1 MKTKFQNFNQGLVK
15 WLANG
20 KLKVN
25 SVKTMHKTAYLKNP
39 VALSNVRG
47 EVLKTVG
54 GLFFSCFQ
62 KEGGG
67 LKREVGGGVKGERG
81 VKRERAAKYR
91 NYCNL

>member
-25 SVKTMHKTAYLKNP
+25 SVKTMNKTAYLKSP
-39 VALSNVRG
+39 VALSNGRG

-62 KEGGG
+62 KEGG
-67 LKREVGGGVKGERG
+67 LKREVGGG
-81 VKRERAAKYR
+81 A
-91 NYCNL
+91 

>member
-25 SVKTMHKTAYLKNP
+25 SVKTMNKTAYLKNP
-39 VALSNVRG
+39 VALSNGRG

-54 GLFFSCFQ
+54 GLFLSGFQ
-62 KEGGG
+62 KEGG
-67 LKREVGGGVKGERG
+67 LKREVGGGG
-81 VKRERAAKYR
+81 
-91 NYCNL
+91 

>member
-1 MKTKFQNFNQGLVK
+1 MFSSVFCVQYIKKKFQNFNQGLVK

-25 SVKTMHKTAYLKNP
+25 SEKTMNKTAYLKNP
-39 VALSNVRG
+39 VALSNGRG

-62 KEGGG
+62 KGEGAWKRSGGG
-67 LKREVGGGVKGERG
+67 
-81 VKRERAAKYR
+81 
-91 NYCNL
+91 

>member
-1 MKTKFQNFNQGLVK
+1 MKTKFQNFNQDLVK

-25 SVKTMHKTAYLKNP
+25 SVKTMNKTAYLKNP
-39 VALSNVRG
+39 VALSNGRG

-62 KEGGG
+62 KEGV
-67 LKREVGGGVKGERG
+67 LKEKWGG
-81 VKRERAAKYR
+81 VKRERGAKYR
-91 NYCNL
+91 NYCNV